1 MLTRKHF
8 KRAAEKLAAAE
19 ITVAERAR
27 LAKLLAEIFAEE
39 NERFNRKLFFRA
51 AFMVNGATEEDEL
64 NFLRNLGLEV

>member
-27 LAKLLAEIFAEE
+27 LAKLLAELFAED

-51 AFMVNGATEEDEL
+51 VEPIRAPDTMYDPATV
-64 NFLRNLGLEV
+64 F